1 MAFDL
6 GMAALDD
13 PKRWTSTRRLGRGAD
28 ASPSRYPIRSQPH
41 AIRPH

>member
-1 MAFDL
+1 MVFDL

-13 PKRWTSTRRLGRGAD
+13 PKRWTSTRRLGREVVM
-28 ASPSRYPIRSQPH
+28 SPSRHPIRSQPD